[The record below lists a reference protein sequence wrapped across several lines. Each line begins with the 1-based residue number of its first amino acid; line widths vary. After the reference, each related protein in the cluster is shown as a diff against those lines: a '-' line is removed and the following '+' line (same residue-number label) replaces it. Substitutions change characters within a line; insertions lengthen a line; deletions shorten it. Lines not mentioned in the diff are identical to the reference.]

1 MQNERPAARTLV
13 FDWSLWYI
21 LSVGDECM
29 TENPIKHALH
39 AIHTMDHSKEAALAR
54 LQRAGIL
61 TKSGKMTALYRR
73 CIAAQTAKK

>member
-1 MQNERPAARTLV
+1 
-13 FDWSLWYI
+13 
-21 LSVGDECM
+21 M

-39 AIHTMDHSKEAALAR
+39 AIHTMDHSKEAALIR

-73 CIAAQTAKK
+73 CIAAQTAKNEQHKSMLFLRNDVMG

>member
-1 MQNERPAARTLV
+1 
-13 FDWSLWYI
+13 
-21 LSVGDECM
+21 M

-39 AIHTMDHSKEAALAR
+39 AIHTMDHSKDAALIR

>member
-1 MQNERPAARTLV
+1 MQNERPAVRTLV
-13 FDWSLWYI
+13 FDCSLWYI
-21 LSVGDECM
+21 LGVGDECM
-29 TENPIKHALH
+29 TDNPIKHALH
-39 AIHTMDHSKEAALAR
+39 AIHTMDHSKEAALIR

>member
-1 MQNERPAARTLV
+1 
-13 FDWSLWYI
+13 
-21 LSVGDECM
+21 M

-61 TKSGKMTALYRR
+61 TKSGKMSRFYRSSEE
-73 CIAAQTAKK
+73 AQK